1 MQPIL
6 IPCSILF
13 ILSVMLTSLCREY
26 YQFILAQ
33 GVLGGLAN
41 GLTYTPALTAV
52 GHYFSKKRPLAMGI
66 ASSGAS
72 VSGVTLPIALNRL
85 LNRTTVGFGWSV
97 RVLGFVM
104 LVMSVVACLSVS
116 SNAPK
121 RRSGPPLLLEAWKN
135 PAYSLQVAGTFLV
148 IWAVFV
154 PFFYLPGYGQSI
166 GLSVD
171 LSFYL
176 LAILNAASLFGRLLG
191 GAAADRLGRI
201 NTLSLACLTCG
212 ILILCWLP
220 IRSHAAIIAF
230 AALFGFFSGTAI
242 GVFPATIAMTA
253 SQPNEIGSYLGMAL
267 GVYSFAGLSGTPIT
281 GAMINDYSSYQPAII
296 FAGVSALLGG
306 MIVFASRYYIAG
318 ARLIV

>member
-1 MQPIL
+1 
-6 IPCSILF
+6 
-13 ILSVMLTSLCREY
+13 MLTSVCRQY

-33 GVLGGLAN
+33 GVLGGLTN

-52 GHYFSKKRPLAMGI
+52 GHYFFKRRPLAMGI

-72 VSGVTLPIALNRL
+72 ISGIILPIALNRL

-104 LVMSVVACLSVS
+104 LVLSIIACLSVT

-121 RRSGPPLLLEAWKN
+121 RRSGPPLLFDAWKN
-135 PAYSLQVAGTFLV
+135 PAYSFQVAGTFLV
-148 IWAVFV
+148 MWAVFV
-154 PFFYLPGYGQSI
+154 PFFYLPGYGESI

-176 LAILNAASLFGRLLG
+176 IAILNAASFFGRLFG

-201 NTLSLACLTCG
+201 NTLSSACAICG

-220 IRSHAAIIAF
+220 IRSHGAIIAF
-230 AALFGFFSGTAI
+230 AALFGFFSGTVIA
-242 GVFPATIAMTA
+242 VFPATIAMTA
-253 SQPNEIGSYLGMAL
+253 PQPNEIGSYLGMAL

-281 GAMINDYSSYQPAII
+281 GAMISDYGTYQPAII
-296 FAGVSALLGG
+296 FAGVSALIGAAIIFG
-306 MIVFASRYYIAG
+306 SRYFLAG
-318 ARLIV
+318 AKLVA